1 MTIFSII
8 YSWYS
13 FFTFTK
19 IGTCYQTV
27 EIEIN
32 QLSVKNHSKAHLL
45 LGSSYL
51 YTNYIQRI
59 SRHFILGQ
67 LSHGH
72 LFFHWSCIFVGRFP
86 TQHLQTTLPFST
98 GVRPSTLAFTGTG
111 NRFTSFTIQSPVLLS
126 RTTEVPIRFC
136 TS

>member
-32 QLSVKNHSKAHLL
+32 QLSVKNHSKTHLL

-67 LSHGH
+67 LSHGY

-86 TQHLQTTLPFST
+86 TQHLQNH
-98 GVRPSTLAFTGTG
+98 LAILYRCQTFHLSLYR
-111 NRFTSFTIQSPVLLS
+111 NRQQIYQLYNPIS
-126 RTTEVPIRFC
+126 RLTVTYG
-136 TS
+136 